1 MWLQWLV
8 LDRCFGLAL
17 LLCTHSMHLQRAG
30 MISRRAAMLSPLS
43 HTCRRLPQALAA
55 QRVHGQMADPN
66 SRAASAQCSRS
77 MESAS
82 MVRVDFTVPSCNT
95 SHHGTTPPRRRTL
108 SCRIT
113 CRTVRPRLDLYHITV
128 DESVRP
134 CPQSEQGSLAGLWA
148 PLPLLDCTC
157 LHGLHACLLQYT
169 VTRHAMPT
177 VWTIPAGHA
186 YDTNG
191 GACAA
196 HESA

>member
-1 MWLQWLV
+1 MRTGIKNRPTLRDAEAACASRSVAAFLRSASVRALAAPSTFTPSRTRATTARRLAWSLRSSVWLQWLV

-82 MVRVDFTVPSCNT
+82 MVRVDVPAGS
-95 SHHGTTPPRRRTL
+95 RTHA
-108 SCRIT
+108 
-113 CRTVRPRLDLYHITV
+113 YA
-128 DESVRP
+128 
-134 CPQSEQGSLAGLWA
+134 PQSGRNAHPCVRSPHRAEPDRQMDRNFDS
-148 PLPLLDCTC
+148 P
-157 LHGLHACLLQYT
+157 YT
-169 VTRHAMPT
+169 
-177 VWTIPAGHA
+177 
-186 YDTNG
+186 DT
-191 GACAA
+191 
-196 HESA
+196 